1 MKITTNKINVFF
13 FIVATFL
20 VLNSCSKTDDPKNED
35 RPAISYSTPSV
46 FTVNTAIIALS
57 PTNTGGKLVSYAV
70 SPALPAGLSIDPST
84 GVISGTPT
92 TVTAIATYTVTAT
105 NSGGSTTFDVVVTVN
120 MKEVAPSITYK
131 TPNIFAV
138 GTAVTLLSPTNTGGK
153 IVSYSISPILPSG
166 LTLDTTTGVIS
177 GTPTIAKA
185 MATYTVTAT
194 NLAGSSTFGIV
205 ITVNAVASVT
215 TNLKIEDSNTF
226 ASITF
231 SPTDF
236 AYWNTPGNTLDNNTV
251 DGKIKTICKNEIY
264 SVLKDDFDFIIFDMN
279 NIDLPAGMP
288 YGQFT
293 GVKNDIQGI
302 GLYLFDHTANYGS
315 AGKLKGIYFLYKN
328 NIDVGPVIHEMTHC
342 WANWAVPQNNGLHW
356 DSVKGILTGV
366 NYNMA
371 DIELY
376 LAGAIPAS
384 EIKDPASL
392 AIYNDSRYTN
402 KVRNPSS
409 ATSQKTFKSLV
420 VVLTPQDLSPTE
432 ISSFKT
438 KIGHITTQGTVDPI
452 YQNMKVKSRGHFV
465 LNIGGLDASKK

>member
-1 MKITTNKINVFF
+1 MKITINKIKLFF
-13 FIVATFL
+13 FIASTFF
-20 VLNSCSKTDDPKNED
+20 VLNSCSKTDDPKNEN
-35 RPAISYSTPSV
+35 RPSISYSTPNV
-46 FTVNTAIIALS
+46 FTVNTAIIVLS
-57 PTNTGGKLVSYAV
+57 PTNTGGKAVSYTV
-70 SPALPAGLSIDPST
+70 SPALPKGLSIDSSS

-92 TVTAIATYTVTAT
+92 TATAMATYTVTST
-105 NSGGSTTFDVVVTVN
+105 NSGGSSTFDVVATVN
-120 MKEVAPSITYK
+120 MKEVAPVITYI
-131 TPNIFAV
+131 TPNIFMV
-138 GTAVTLLSPTNTGGK
+138 NTAITPLSPTNTGGK
-153 IVSYSISPILPSG
+153 VVSYSVSPILPPG
-166 LTLDTTTGVIS
+166 LTLDTATGIIS
-177 GTPTIAKA
+177 GTPTIDKG

-194 NLAGSSTFGIV
+194 NLAGSSTFGVV
-205 ITVNAVASVT
+205 ITVNGIATVT

-226 ASITF
+226 ASITL

-279 NIDLPAGMP
+279 NIDLPVGMP
-288 YGQFT
+288 YGQYT

-328 NIDVGPVIHEMTHC
+328 NIDVGPVVHEMTHC

-384 EIKDPASL
+384 EITDPASL

-402 KVRNPSS
+402 KVRTPSS

-420 VVLTPQDLSPTE
+420 VVLTPQDLNPTE
-432 ISSFKT
+432 ITSFKA
-438 KIGHITTQGTVDPI
+438 KIGHITTQTIVDPI

-465 LNIGGLDASKK
+465 LNIGGLDTSKK